1 MGRAETS
8 FSFAR
13 MAVQEVV
20 AALKEDVQETMRDAD
35 DLQVPSGRALTL
47 GETLALIAPRE
58 GPRDPLPAAVEV
70 LVVGAGPVG
79 LTAANLLGALNVS
92 CLLVEQKPLTSDT
105 PKAIA
110 VDDEYMRVLN
120 GLGLAGELEP
130 HTSRP
135 FGVHF
140 ISPLGF
146 VLVKVPGFITPNGFG
161 NRNAVLQPVF
171 EKILLGGSQRYNSVR
186 CHYGASVTAIA
197 LGEEELRVDL
207 HTADGPRTVRAR
219 YLLACDG
226 ARSFVRTA
234 LGIDFPG
241 ARIDEPH
248 LVIDLADFPDQVD
261 HSRFF
266 CNPKRPINSVPGP
279 YGGRRL
285 EFMLLADD
293 DREEIQTDAAIRRLV
308 DRHTPYKGVPLHIIR
323 RTVYGFSERI
333 AAQLQ
338 AGRVFLLGDAAHVM
352 PPFGGQGMN
361 TGARDAANLCWKI
374 AMVLNGKAAPR
385 LLPTYETERRDHI
398 RAIVNYSVRVGRLA
412 NIRSRG
418 LALLRDAAFAAAN
431 LLPGIRRY
439 FREMRYMPKPL
450 FRHGLVVR
458 PADEA
463 ADSLTGRIMP
473 RIGLRRRAGARTFVD
488 DAAGPGFA
496 LLGFEIEAA
505 ALAEAAA
512 HPLWAALRPETLPI
526 TEKTTTPH
534 SAAEAEALL
543 VDDETGRALLARYRG
558 NILVL
563 RPDRYVAGIATPDG
577 FRALSDRLDK
587 ILGATATMK
596 EQAGAPASRYAIHT
610 DLARTLP

>member
-1 MGRAETS
+1 MS
-8 FSFAR
+8 
-13 MAVQEVV
+13 
-20 AALKEDVQETMRDAD
+20 DVRERTYDAG

-47 GETLALIAPRE
+47 EETQVLIAPWE
-58 GPRDPLPAAVEV
+58 GPHDPLPAAVDV

-92 CLLVEQKPLTSDT
+92 CLLIEQKPLTSDM

-120 GLGLAGELEP
+120 ALGLAGALGP

-140 ISPLGF
+140 ISPLGY
-146 VLVKVPGFITPNGFG
+146 VLVKVPGFITANGFG

-171 EKILLGGSQRYNSVR
+171 EKILLRGSQRYDNVR
-186 CHYGASVTAIA
+186 CHYGASVAAITQ
-197 LGEEELRVDL
+197 GDEDVRVDL
-207 HTADGPRTVRAR
+207 QTADGPQTVQAR

-226 ARSFVRTA
+226 ARSFVRAA

-241 ARIDEPH
+241 TRIDEPH

-266 CNPKRPINSVPGP
+266 CNPNRPINSVPGP

-333 AAQLQ
+333 ATHLQ
-338 AGRVFLLGDAAHVM
+338 KNRVFLLGDAAHVM

-374 AMVLNGKAAPR
+374 AMVLNGEAAPR
-385 LLPTYETERRDHI
+385 LLPSYETERRDHI
-398 RAIVNYSVRVGRLA
+398 RAIVDYSVRVGRLA

-418 LALLRDAAFAAAN
+418 LAFLRDIAFAAAN

-450 FRHGLVVR
+450 FRGGLIVR
-458 PADEA
+458 RADEA
-463 ADSLTGRIMP
+463 ADSLTGRIIP
-473 RIGLRRRAGARTFVD
+473 RIGLRRRGGAPTFVD
-488 DAAGPGFA
+488 DVAGPGFA
-496 LLGFEIEAA
+496 LLGLEVEAA

-512 HPLWAALRPETLPI
+512 HPLWAALRPETLLI
-526 TEKTTTPH
+526 TEKPETPERV
-534 SAAEAEALL
+534 AGLL
-543 VDDETGRALLARYRG
+543 VVDDEPGRALLAKYRG

-563 RPDRYVAGIATPDG
+563 RPDRYVAGIATPAG
-577 FRALSDRLDK
+577 FGALSNRLDE
-587 ILGATATMK
+587 ILGTTATIK
-596 EQAGAPASRYAIHT
+596 DQAAGRAARHASPT
-610 DLARTLP
+610 DLTRTLP